1 MFKALRKMFTD
12 WLLQEPYVDVI
23 TKSKDGTP
31 LAQLITPRSFGN
43 GGWRIEATT
52 EGQWGSVIIFGIER
66 DLGKYKEKAVE
77 ALEGKLDNI
86 FDQNSL
92 DKIAIIVAAAVK
104 RKGYTAFK
112 HNGNPNMEFVEC
124 SLDPRDVKRLKQA
137 LVEYNFLKD
146 ITKQKS

>member
-31 LAQLITPRSFGN
+31 LTQLISPRSFGN
-43 GGWRIEATT
+43 GGWRIETTT
-52 EGQWGSVIIFGIER
+52 EGQWSSVIIFGIER
-66 DLGKYKEKAVE
+66 DIGKYKEKAVE

-92 DKIAIIVAAAVK
+92 DKIAVIVAAAVK

-112 HNGNPNMEFVEC
+112 HNGKPNMEFVEC
-124 SLDPRDVKRLKQA
+124 SLDPGDAKRLKQA

-146 ITKQKS
+146 TTKQKG